1 MKQFWAFVNK
11 EFLHIFRDRQTMLIL
26 LLMPVVQ
33 VLLFGF
39 AITTDIQNSSV
50 VALDECQTAE
60 SRALLKEIESGRYF
74 DIVQYIESDRDI
86 DAIFKKGKVKI
97 AIVIPQD
104 WSRRIGAGQEAP
116 LQLIVDA
123 SNPNEA
129 SILTGYLQGIAAQFA
144 GLEPVLDVETRM
156 LYNPQLKSAYTFV
169 PGVIGLVLMLICTLM
184 TSVSIV
190 REKETGTMEVL
201 LVSPSKPLYIIFSK
215 TIPYFVIAL
224 INIVTIILLSMF
236 VFGVPIQGSIAL
248 LFGVSITYIFASLAL
263 GLLISTVSS
272 TQQIAMIIS
281 LMGLMLPTVLLAGL
295 LFPIENMPLPL
306 QWVSKIV
313 PATWFIDMTKAIMIK
328 GLGIGLIWKQWLI
341 LLGMTVLF
349 IGISVSRFKIRLS

>member
-1 MKQFWAFVNK
+1 MKQFWAFVHK
-11 EFLHIFRDRQTMLIL
+11 EFLHIFRDRQTILIL

-39 AITTDIQNSSV
+39 AITTDIRNTSV
-50 VALDECQTAE
+50 VVLDECKTEE
-60 SRALLKEIESGRYF
+60 SRALIQEIGSGRYF
-74 DIVQYIESDRDI
+74 DLVQYIESDRDI

-104 WSRRIGAGQEAP
+104 WGRLTGSGQAAP
-116 LQLIVDA
+116 HQLVIDA

-129 SILTGYLQGIAAQFA
+129 SILTGYLQAIAAQFSGA
-144 GLEPVLDVETRM
+144 EPLINVETRM

-224 INIVTIILLSMF
+224 INIITIILLSMF
-236 VFGVPIQGSIAL
+236 VFGVPIRGSIAL
-248 LFGVSITYIFASLAL
+248 LIGVSITYIFASLGL
-263 GLLISTVSS
+263 GLLISTISQ

-306 QWVSKIV
+306 QWFSKIV

-328 GLGIGLIWKQWLI
+328 GLGFGLIWKQWLI
-341 LLGMTVLF
+341 LLSMTVLF
-349 IGISVSRFKIRLS
+349 IGISVKRFKIRLS

>member
-11 EFLHIFRDRQTMLIL
+11 EFLHIFRDRQTILIL

-60 SRALLKEIESGRYF
+60 RRALLKEIESGRYF

-263 GLLISTVSS
+263 GLFISTVSS

>member
-1 MKQFWAFVNK
+1 MKQFWAFVKK
-11 EFLHIFRDRQTMLIL
+11 EFLHIFRDRQTILIL

-39 AITTDIQNSSV
+39 AITTDIQNTSV
-50 VALDECQTAE
+50 VVLDECKTAE
-60 SRALLKEIESGRYF
+60 SRALLNEIGSGRYF

-104 WSRRIGAGQEAP
+104 WSRLTGSYQEAP
-116 LQLIVDA
+116 LQLIIDA

-129 SILTGYLQGIAAQFA
+129 SILTGYLQSIAAQFGGA
-144 GLEPVLDVETRM
+144 EPLINVETRM

-236 VFGVPIQGSIAL
+236 VFGVPIRGSIAL
-248 LFGVSITYIFASLAL
+248 LFGVSITYIFASLGL
-263 GLLISTVSS
+263 GLLISTISQ

-306 QWVSKIV
+306 QWFSTIV

-349 IGISVSRFKIRLS
+349 IGISVKRFKIRLS